1 MKIKWGGWFA
11 SFFWLIWEFLSM
23 NIIAPERTLSL
34 HDAERAID
42 QHFSSEGIQVTLD
55 RYGSP
60 LSSTVA
66 TLHFPYDSH
75 GMENVGCGKGY
86 EAEARVGAKYE
97 AYEHAMGPLRLR
109 RYSALRCFDS
119 VVSQPALQHILP
131 IQMLRHSGASQIAV
145 LTFEAHEASGGAE
158 LLYPS
163 FLINHRY
170 ANESIPGD
178 DTDYGDAR
186 RYSCGTGVA
195 AGVGFTEAA
204 IHAASEVMERHGIG
218 RFIAQHFFY
227 DAKAPIRKMIPESMP
242 AQLLHTLRDAESA
255 IGASIEVFDA
265 TSQIPYPVFI
275 AYCPDKT
282 IADVHVVG
290 GGCSLYPSHAAARA
304 IKELVQQYKVAEGV
318 DEVTQEWT
326 KSKNNLARHPRLLRC
341 LRMALDAQQRA
352 KVVLCPLPRDP
363 EKMPL
368 DQHLSHLKSAC
379 FKAGYP
385 LWVKELHSSAS
396 QVSLACAVMPKM
408 ERFSIVSL
416 GGKVVPCY
424 KYE

>member
-1 MKIKWGGWFA
+1 MKT
-11 SFFWLIWEFLSM
+11 
-23 NIIAPERTLSL
+23 IAPERTLSL
-34 HDAERAID
+34 DDAESAID
-42 QHFSSEGIQVTLD
+42 QHFSSEGIHLTLR

-66 TLHFPYDSH
+66 TLHLPYDSS
-75 GMENVGCGKGY
+75 GIECVGCGKGY
-86 EAEARVGAKYE
+86 EAEARVGAKFE
-97 AYEHAMGPLRLR
+97 AYEHYMGPFQLRKH
-109 RYSALRCFDS
+109 SALHCFDS
-119 VVSQPALQHILP
+119 VVSQPSLQNILP
-131 IQMLRHSGASQIAV
+131 MQMLRHAGASQMAV
-145 LTFEAHEASGGAE
+145 LSFEAHEASAGVE

-163 FLINHRY
+163 FLINHQY
-170 ANESIPGD
+170 ANESLPGD
-178 DTDYGDAR
+178 DTDYSAAR

-204 IHAASEVMERHGIG
+204 IHAASEVIERHGIG

-227 DAKAPIRKMIPESMP
+227 DSKEPIRKIIDNSMP
-242 AQLLHTLRDAESA
+242 EHLLNTLRDAETA

-265 TSQIPYPVFI
+265 SSQIDYPVFI
-275 AYCPDKT
+275 AYCPKKT
-282 IADVHVVG
+282 IADIHVVG

-318 DEVTQEWT
+318 QHVTQEWT
-326 KSKNNLARHPRLLRC
+326 NSKNNLGKNPKLLRC
-341 LRMALDAQQRA
+341 LRMAFGATQRA
-352 KVVLCPLPRDP
+352 KTVPYPMPQDP

-368 DQHLSHLKSAC
+368 ALHLSHLKNEC
-379 FKAGYP
+379 FKANHP
-385 LWVKELHSSAS
+385 LWLKELHSSPN

-424 KYE
+424 QYE

>member
-1 MKIKWGGWFA
+1 MKT
-11 SFFWLIWEFLSM
+11 
-23 NIIAPERTLSL
+23 IAPERTLSL
-34 HDAERAID
+34 HDAECAID
-42 QHFSSEGIQVTLD
+42 QHFSSEGIQVSLC

-66 TLHFPYDSH
+66 TLNFPYDSS
-75 GMENVGCGKGY
+75 GIESVGCGKGY
-86 EAEARVGAKYE
+86 EAEARIGAKYE
-97 AYEHAMGPLRLR
+97 AYEHSMGPQQLRK
-109 RYSALRCFDS
+109 YSALQCFGS
-119 VVSQPALQHILP
+119 VVSQPALQDVLP
-131 IQMLRHSGASQIAV
+131 MQMLRQSNASTMAV
-145 LTFEAHEASGGAE
+145 LTFEADETSGGTE

-170 ANESIPGD
+170 ADESLPGD
-178 DTDYGDAR
+178 DTDYGSAR

-204 IHAASEVMERHGIG
+204 IHAASEVIERHGIG

-227 DAKAPIRKMIPESMP
+227 DSKEPIRKIVNDSMP
-242 AQLLHTLRDAESA
+242 QALQQTLQDAECA

-275 AYCPDKT
+275 AYCPGKT
-282 IADVHVVG
+282 IADVHVIG

-304 IKELVQQYKVAEGV
+304 VKELVQQYKVAEGV
-318 DEVTQEWT
+318 EEVTQEWT
-326 KSKNNLARHPRLLRC
+326 SSRNNLARHPRLLRC
-341 LRMALDAQQRA
+341 LRMAFDDRQRA
-352 KVVLCPLPRDP
+352 KMMPCPMPRDP
-363 EKMPL
+363 ERMPL
-368 DQHLSHLKSAC
+368 DQHMSHLKKEC
-379 FKAGYP
+379 FKADHP
-385 LWVKELHSSAS
+385 LWVKELHSCAS

>member
-1 MKIKWGGWFA
+1 MK
-11 SFFWLIWEFLSM
+11 
-23 NIIAPERTLSL
+23 IIAPERTLSL
-34 HDAERAID
+34 QDAESAID
-42 QHFSSEGIQVTLD
+42 QYFSSEGIDLTLR

-66 TLHFPYDSH
+66 TLHLPHDSS
-75 GMENVGCGKGY
+75 GIECVGCGKGY

-97 AYEHAMGPLRLR
+97 AYEHYMGPLRLR
-109 RYSALRCFDS
+109 KHSALHCFGS
-119 VVSQPALQHILP
+119 VISQPALQNILP
-131 IQMLRHSGASQIAV
+131 MQMLRHSGASQIAV
-145 LTFEAHEASGGAE
+145 LTFEAHEASGGME

-163 FLINHRY
+163 FLINHQY

-178 DTDYGDAR
+178 DTDYGSAR

-204 IHAASEVMERHGIG
+204 IHAASEVIERHGIG

-227 DAKAPIRKMIPESMP
+227 DSKEPIRKITHASMP
-242 AQLLHTLRDAESA
+242 EQLLQTVRDAEIA

-265 TSQIPYPVFI
+265 TSQILYPVFI

-282 IADVHVVG
+282 IADIHVVG

-318 DEVTQEWT
+318 EHVSQEWANA
-326 KSKNNLARHPRLLRC
+326 KSNLAQHPRLLRC
-341 LRMALDAQQRA
+341 LRMAFNALQCA
-352 KVVLCPLPRDP
+352 KIVPCPMPHDP
-363 EKMPL
+363 KKMPL
-368 DQHLSHLKSAC
+368 NQHLSHLQSEC
-379 FKAGYP
+379 FKANHP
-385 LWVKELHSSAS
+385 IWIKELHSSAN